1 MTTVDVVIVGAGIA
15 GIKAAT
21 ELHSKGVRTLIL
33 EARDRIGG
41 RLYTY
46 HPPNSKYGYDVGACW
61 FHATLNNPLFHN
73 ALKKQ
78 NVEYFFDENSAAV
91 IGPEGSLTANVGPI
105 VEEIKLY
112 AQSRPGKDVNLKTA
126 CAEYLAKMGP
136 TLSEEQKKWATSL
149 LRVAEIPNGMQWDMF
164 SARLTNPPY
173 VGRDAFVSGGYEKVL
188 ENELEEFPKESILT
202 NTVVKKIEETDT
214 GYKVTS
220 EDGRTFS
227 STFVVVT
234 IPQSVLKLSVE
245 DPNAKGAITFV
256 PDLPKSITDN
266 FPKTHFCAL
275 GKVIYEYNEVFWP
288 ETEKFVVIPK
298 PDESVCT
305 STSFP
310 TLEYNRKLTEEEADK
325 LEAFDFPVLTVNL
338 KTVKNAP
345 ALMFLVPAPASHLLE
360 ENVEKYGPKLLEPII
375 AKLSG
380 RKQSELPKPTLV
392 FSTNWSSDPFSRG
405 SVSGNAVGDVL
416 VNDGLIEGVN
426 RLRFAGEAYCYEG
439 HTGAHGAYISGKREA
454 DRILREL
461 FNLNGAEM

>member
-1 MTTVDVVIVGAGIA
+1 MTTVDVAIVGAGIA

-21 ELHSKGVRTLIL
+21 ELHSKGLSTLLL

-46 HPPNSKYGYDVGACW
+46 HPPNSEYDYDIGACW
-61 FHATLNNPLFHN
+61 FHATVSNPLFHN
-73 ALKKQ
+73 ALQKK

-91 IGPEGSLTANVGPI
+91 IGPEGPLTANVGPI

-112 AQSRPGKDVNLKTA
+112 AQSRPGEDVNLKTA
-126 CAEYLAKMGP
+126 CAEYLTRMGP
-136 TLSEEQKKWATSL
+136 TLSDEQKKWAPSL
-149 LRVAEIPNGMQWDMF
+149 LRLAEIPNGMQWDMF
-164 SARLTNPPY
+164 SARLANPPY
-173 VGRDAFVSGGYEKVL
+173 VGRDAFVSGGYKRVL
-188 ENELEEFPKESILT
+188 ESEIEGYPSESIWT
-202 NTVVKKIEETDT
+202 ETVVKKIEQTDS
-214 GYKVTS
+214 GYKITTETGDALYS
-220 EDGRTFS
+220 K
-227 STFVVVT
+227 FVVVT

-266 FPKTHFCAL
+266 FSKTHFCAL
-275 GKVIYEYNEVFWP
+275 GKVIYEYDEDFWP
-288 ETEKFVVIPK
+288 ATEKFVVIPK
-298 PDESVCT
+298 PDESVST

-310 TLEYNRKLTEEEADK
+310 TSEYNKKLTEEEADK
-325 LEAFDFPVLTVNL
+325 LEAFDFPVLAVNL
-338 KTVKNAP
+338 KIVKNAP

-380 RKQSELPKPTLV
+380 RKQTELPKPKLV

-416 VNDGLIEGVN
+416 VNEGLIEGVKG
-426 RLRFAGEAYCYEG
+426 LRFAGEAYCYEG

-454 DRILREL
+454 DFILKQL
-461 FNLNGAEM
+461 GY